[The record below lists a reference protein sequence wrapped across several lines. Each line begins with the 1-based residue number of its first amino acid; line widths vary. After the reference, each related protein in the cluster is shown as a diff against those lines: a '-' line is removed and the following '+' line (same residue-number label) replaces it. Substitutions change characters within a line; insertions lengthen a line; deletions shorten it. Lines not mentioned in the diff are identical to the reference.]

1 MSDYL
6 ITPMGLLILFIV
18 ALIVIVAAGTFSLIY
33 LMQQPKRLT
42 YGVVLAHRQPT
53 EPAELGFE
61 AEERTFRFA
70 DGTQS
75 PAWIVKGQRAGG
87 PTIIVSHGLADSRY
101 GSLIRLH
108 ALVPMAS
115 RVVLYDLRG
124 HGDSTAKKTTL
135 TAKEPDD
142 LMHVMN
148 EVDDG
153 SPVVLMGH
161 SMGAGVSM
169 IVAAHEQE
177 RTDGLPSRVAG
188 VICEGGYRWPM
199 ETIAGYLRE
208 RGWPVYPFLWF
219 TGWHLS
225 FWLGITH
232 RSFDR
237 VGYAQRLACPL
248 LMINGDA
255 DTISPLESAKE
266 VAAAATHG
274 TMVVIP
280 GGTHGN
286 LPTVFANQY
295 ALAIRSFLEKLT

>member
-1 MSDYL
+1 
-6 ITPMGLLILFIV
+6 MGLMILFFV
-18 ALIVIVAAGTFSLIY
+18 ALLLIVSAGTLGLIY
-33 LMQQPKRLT
+33 HMQQPKRIT
-42 YGVVLAHRQPT
+42 YGVVLAHHQPAS
-53 EPAELGFE
+53 PSDLGFE
-61 AEERTFRFA
+61 AVEQTIHFE
-70 DGTQS
+70 DGTLS
-75 PAWIVKGQRAGG
+75 PGWIVKGQREGG

-108 ALVPMAS
+108 AFVPLAS
-115 RVVLYDLRG
+115 RVVLYDQRG

-153 SPVVLMGH
+153 TPIVLMGH
-161 SMGAGVSM
+161 SMGAGISM
-169 IVAAHEQE
+169 IVAAHEIE
-177 RTDGLPSRVAG
+177 RNDGHASRIMA
-188 VICEGGYRWPM
+188 VICEGGYRWPL

-208 RGWPVYPFLWF
+208 RGWPVYPFLWL

-232 RSFDR
+232 KSFDR
-237 VGYAQRLACPL
+237 VGYAQRLNCPL

-255 DTISPLESAKE
+255 DTISPLASAKE
-266 VAAAATHG
+266 VAAAGAHSK
-274 TMVVIP
+274 MVVIE

-286 LPTVFANQY
+286 LPTTYASQY
-295 ALAIRSFLEKLT
+295 ATEIRSFLENLP

>member
-1 MSDYL
+1 
-6 ITPMGLLILFIV
+6 MGLLILFIV
-18 ALIVIVAAGTFSLIY
+18 ALIVIVVAGTLSLIHH
-33 LMQQPKRLT
+33 MQQPKRLT
-42 YGVVLAHRQPT
+42 YGVMLAHRRPT
-53 EPAELGFE
+53 DPAELGFE
-61 AEERTFRFA
+61 AEERSFRFV

-75 PAWIVKGQRAGG
+75 PAWIVKGRRAGG

-101 GSLIRLH
+101 GSLIRLP
-108 ALVPMAS
+108 ALTPMAS

-135 TAKEPDD
+135 TAREPED
-142 LMHVMN
+142 LMQVIN

-161 SMGAGVSM
+161 SMGAGISM

-177 RTDGLPSRVAG
+177 RTDGHRCRVAG

-199 ETIAGYLRE
+199 ETIAGYLKE
-208 RGWPVYPFLWF
+208 RGWPVYPFLWL
-219 TGWHLS
+219 TGRHLS
-225 FWLGITH
+225 FWLGIT
-232 RSFDR
+232 RKSFDR

-255 DTISPLESAKE
+255 DTISPLASARE
-266 VAAAATHG
+266 VTAAAARG
-274 TMVVIP
+274 TMVVIA

-286 LPTVFANQY
+286 LPTAFADQY
-295 ALAIRSFLEKLT
+295 ASAIASFLETLA

>member
-1 MSDYL
+1 
-6 ITPMGLLILFIV
+6 MGLLILFIV
-18 ALIVIVAAGTFSLIY
+18 ALLVIIAVGTSSLIY
-33 LMQQPKRLT
+33 HMQQPKRMT
-42 YGVVLAHRQPT
+42 YGVMLAHRL
-53 EPAELGFE
+53 PADPKELGYE
-61 AEERTFRFA
+61 SEELSFRFE

-75 PAWIVKGQRAGG
+75 PGWIVKGEKENG
-87 PTIIVSHGLADSRY
+87 PTIVFSHGLADSRY

-108 ALVPMAS
+108 ALVPFAS
-115 RVVLYDLRG
+115 RVVLYDMRG

-142 LMHVMN
+142 LMHVVN
-148 EVDDG
+148 EVDNG
-153 SPVVLMGH
+153 SRFVLMGH

-169 IVAAHEQE
+169 MVAAHEQE
-177 RTDGLPSRVAG
+177 RSDGHAPRVAG

-208 RGWPVYPFLWF
+208 RGWPVYPFLWL

-232 RSFDR
+232 RGFDR
-237 VGYAQRLACPL
+237 VGYAQRLVCPL

-255 DTISPLESAKE
+255 DAISPLASAKE
-266 VAAAATHG
+266 VVAAARQG
-274 TMVVIP
+274 TMVVIA

-286 LPTVFANQY
+286 LPTTFADQY
-295 ALAIRSFLEKLT
+295 ASAIRSFMETLS